1 MPNNNQ
7 ITHYLPATLPSI
19 SFSEPLQPATFSA
32 ITQVSNVSLPPA
44 DTHYLTPPDND
55 YSVALTLRSLS
66 LQEKNSDNF
75 IQEMPQRERWLSVPA
90 EMPSRLISAQGIAE
104 LAQTMQNINDSFPLQ
119 PASATQ
125 QLPPRQGLTLAERM
139 NKQRDAA
146 LPQAHLAHQRSGSGL
161 SAAIRAGREAKSPGA
176 ERSPAPGMSPAFV
189 IRKLDDN
196 KATQIDV
203 NKINFTA
210 NTIRHRNF
218 YQMDFTHLNNEIT
231 ERKTE
236 KFIKNKH
243 VVVIA
248 GNSGMSY
255 SKVAEGGAASD
266 WERVQ
271 DGLRMVYDNAIV
283 KYGKDKVIILC
294 GGTSDNGICDLS
306 ADIAAEKKL
315 RIFGLTSSQAVNYQ
329 CLSIKYSMIFVMQSE
344 TWEVPGSDGISLMA
358 KMAANNP
365 QLNQTGE
372 FHAFEGGEVTVS
384 ELNAARALGVEPHL
398 HLGYAADPEQIRKRT
413 KPGFDP
419 HPVRSWY
426 NANQK

>member
-7 ITHYLPATLPSI
+7 ISHYTSNTLPVI
-19 SFSEPLQPATFSA
+19 SFSEISQPATFSA
-32 ITQVSNVSLPPA
+32 ITHVSNVSLPPA
-44 DTHYLTPPDND
+44 DTHYLTPPGND
-55 YSVALTLRSLS
+55 YSLALTLRSLS

-75 IQEMPQRERWLSVPA
+75 IQEMPQRERWLSAPA
-90 EMPSRLISAQGIAE
+90 EIPSRLISAEGITE
-104 LAQTMQNINDSFPLQ
+104 LALTMQNINDAFPLQ
-119 PASATQ
+119 PEPVTQ
-125 QLPPRQGLTLAERM
+125 QLQPRQGLTLAERM
-139 NKQRDAA
+139 NQQRNAV
-146 LPQAHLAHQRSGSGL
+146 LPQARLAQQSSGSGL
-161 SAAIRAGREAKSPGA
+161 SGAMLAGREARSPGS
-176 ERSPAPGMSPAFV
+176 ERAPAPAMSPASV

-196 KATQIDV
+196 KARQIDI

-210 NTIRHRNF
+210 NTIRHSNF
-218 YQMDFTHLNNEIT
+218 YQMNFADLDNEIT
-231 ERKTE
+231 ARKAE
-236 KFIKNKH
+236 QFVRNKH

-255 SKVAEGGAASD
+255 SKVPAGGAASA

-271 DGLRMVYDNAIV
+271 DGLRMVYDNAIA

-315 RIFGLTSSQAVNYQ
+315 RIFGVTSSQAVNYQ
-329 CLSIKYSMIFVMQSE
+329 CLSVKYSMIFVMQSE

-398 HLGYAADPEQIRKRT
+398 HLGYASDPEQLRKRT